1 MAITTK
7 QIAEMVGVSRQA
19 VSAVLNGNPGKVS
32 EEKRRKIFHIA
43 QNLQWRPDP
52 AGLRLAGRA
61 PARFIGIDTGFFPPH
76 KQSLTEAL
84 TMLLA
89 ERGYQ
94 VRLTPPGDKQ
104 HKLRVMYDFAAEGA
118 AGIFTDI
125 GPELFDWKNF
135 PVPLVVIGNQE
146 RPCDIAFDYGPGI
159 RRLVRHL
166 HEVHGH
172 RKMAFIGLKT
182 NDSLST
188 GPAQSIAFKAALKEN
203 GLPFAPDQVMETV
216 WNEGPFAEVMKLIR
230 KKQVTVLLCE
240 QDALAAK
247 LIADLERSGIRC
259 PDDVAVTG
267 SGTSFITELTRV
279 PLTSI
284 YLPVLEHARN
294 AVALMFEKIE
304 KNFRGME
311 KKPRLTPTGLFL
323 GGSCGC
329 PPAKL
334 PPLYWEG
341 IPQSLEDLFTEIR
354 NSNRYELFRKYLEFD
369 RPPTGK
375 NSKDTT
381 HKHKNR
387 GERK

>member
-43 QNLQWRPDP
+43 KNLQWRPNP
-52 AGLRLAGRA
+52 TGLRLAGRA
-61 PARFIGIDTGFFPPH
+61 PERFIGIDTGFFPPQR
-76 KQSLTEAL
+76 QSLAEAL

-104 HKLRVMYDFAAEGA
+104 HKLRVMYDYAAEGA
-118 AGIFTDI
+118 AGIITDI
-125 GPELFDWKNF
+125 SPELFDWKNF

-159 RRLVRHL
+159 RRMVRHL

-172 RKMAFIGLKT
+172 RKMAFIGLK
-182 NDSLST
+182 NSDSLST
-188 GPAQSIAFKAALKEN
+188 GPAQSIALKAALQEN
-203 GLPFAPDQVMETV
+203 GLPFAPDQILETV

-230 KKQVTVLLCE
+230 KKQVTVFLCDS
-240 QDALAAK
+240 DALAAK
-247 LIADLERSGIRC
+247 LIADFERCGIRC
-259 PDDVAVTG
+259 PEDVAVTG

-284 YLPVLEHARN
+284 YLPVGEHARN
-294 AVALMFEKIE
+294 AVDLMSEKIE
-304 KNFRGME
+304 KNLRGME
-311 KKPRLTPTGLFL
+311 KTPRLTPTGLFL

-369 RPPTGK
+369 GPPAGK
-375 NSKDTT
+375 YLKVKTQE
-381 HKHKNR
+381 HKTK
-387 GERK
+387 GEKK